1 MWKYVLKR
9 LAISVV
15 TIFLILLLLF
25 LMLEFMPGTPFNDEK
40 LTEAQRALLEAK
52 YGLDQPIFIRF
63 FNYLRLALFEGD
75 FGVSYAIQKNVPVS
89 TLIGDRVMITIR
101 IGLQAIVLGTVIG
114 LLLGLIAALRR
125 NTWADTGATVISVI
139 GVSVPSYVFA
149 LGLCFFLG
157 YKFKWF
163 PITYNLSK
171 PFLST
176 ILPTIALSMFVI
188 GNVARFLRSEMIEV
202 LHSDFMLL
210 VKAKGVKKKN
220 LILKHAMRNAL
231 IPVITVVAPLMVSLM
246 TGSLVVEKIFAIPG
260 MGSLLV
266 TAIQVNDYNV
276 IIALSFIYSILFIG
290 TMLVVDILYGVI
302 DPRIRLSKEGGSH
315 ES

>member
-1 MWKYVLKR
+1 M
-9 LAISVV
+9 
-15 TIFLILLLLF
+15 
-25 LMLEFMPGTPFNDEK
+25 
-40 LTEAQRALLEAK
+40 
-52 YGLDQPIFIRF
+52 
-63 FNYLRLALFEGD
+63 
-75 FGVSYAIQKNVPVS
+75 PVS
-89 TLIGDRVMITIR
+89 TLISGRVWITIR
-101 IGLQAIVLGTVIG
+101 IGLQAVVLGTIIG
-114 LLLGLIAALRR
+114 LLLGLVAALRR
-125 NTWADTGATVISVI
+125 NTWLDTGATVISVI

-163 PITYNLSK
+163 PITYSLDK
-171 PFLST
+171 PILST
-176 ILPTIALSMFVI
+176 ILPTVALSMFVI
-188 GNVARFLRSEMIEV
+188 ANVARFLRSEMIEV
-202 LHSDFMLL
+202 LQSDFMLL
-210 VKAKGVKKKN
+210 VKAKGVRKKN

-276 IIALSFIYSILFIG
+276 IIALSFIYSVLFIG
-290 TMLVVDILYGVI
+290 VMLLVDILYGVI
-302 DPRIRLSKEGGSH
+302 DPRIRLAKEGGNH

>member
-1 MWKYVLKR
+1 MWKYVMKR
-9 LAISVV
+9 VMISVV
-15 TIFLILLLLF
+15 TIFLILFFLF
-25 LMLEFMPGTPFNDEK
+25 LMLELMPGTPFNDEK
-40 LTEAQRALLEAK
+40 LTEAQRALLDAK
-52 YGLDQPIFIRF
+52 YGLDSSPLTRF
-63 FNYLRLALFEGD
+63 FNYLKLAIFDGD
-75 FGVSYAIQKNVPVS
+75 FGVSYAIQKDMPVS
-89 TLIGDRVMITIR
+89 TLIGGRVWITIR
-101 IGLQAIVLGTVIG
+101 IGLQAVVLGTIIG
-114 LLLGLIAALRR
+114 LLLGLVAALRR
-125 NTWADTGATVISVI
+125 NTWLDTGATVISVI

-163 PITYNLSK
+163 PITYSLDK
-171 PFLST
+171 PILST
-176 ILPTIALSMFVI
+176 ILPTVALSMFVI
-188 GNVARFLRSEMIEV
+188 ANVARFLRSEMIEV
-202 LHSDFMLL
+202 LQSDFMLL
-210 VKAKGVKKKN
+210 VKAKGVRKKN

-276 IIALSFIYSILFIG
+276 IIALSFIYSVLFIG
-290 TMLVVDILYGVI
+290 VMLLVDILYGVI
-302 DPRIRLSKEGGSH
+302 DPRIRLAKEGGNH

>member
-1 MWKYVLKR
+1 
-9 LAISVV
+9 
-15 TIFLILLLLF
+15 
-25 LMLEFMPGTPFNDEK
+25 
-40 LTEAQRALLEAK
+40 
-52 YGLDQPIFIRF
+52 
-63 FNYLRLALFEGD
+63 
-75 FGVSYAIQKNVPVS
+75 
-89 TLIGDRVMITIR
+89 MITIR

-114 LLLGLIAALRR
+114 LLLGLVAALRR
-125 NTWADTGATVISVI
+125 NTWVDTGATVISVI

-163 PITYNLSK
+163 PITYNLDKS
-171 PFLST
+171 FLST

-188 GNVARFLRSEMIEV
+188 ANVARFLRSEMIEV
-202 LHSDFMLL
+202 LQSDFMLL
-210 VKAKGVKKKN
+210 VKAKGVKNKN

-302 DPRIRLSKEGGSH
+302 DPRIRLSKEGGIH

>member
-1 MWKYVLKR
+1 MWKYILKR
-9 LAISVV
+9 LAISIV
-15 TIFLILLLLF
+15 TVFLVLFFLF
-25 LMLEFMPGTPFNDEK
+25 LMLDLMPGSPFNDEK
-40 LTEAQRALLEAK
+40 LTETQLALLNAK
-52 YGLDQPIFIRF
+52 YGLDQPFFTRF
-63 FNYLRLALFEGD
+63 FNYLRLVIFEGD
-75 FGVSYAIQKNVPVS
+75 FGVSYAIQKDVAVS
-89 TLIGDRVMITIR
+89 TLISGRVMITIR
-101 IGLQAIVLGTVIG
+101 IGLQAIFLGTIIG
-114 LLLGLIAALRR
+114 LLLGLVAALRR
-125 NTWADTGATVISVI
+125 NTWIDTTATMISVI

-163 PITYNLSK
+163 PITYNMSK
-171 PFLST
+171 PLLSS
-176 ILPTIALSMFVI
+176 ILPTISLSMFVVA
-188 GNVARFLRSEMIEV
+188 NVARFLRSEMIEV
-202 LHSDFMLL
+202 LQSDFMLL

-220 LILKHAMRNAL
+220 VVMKHGMRNAL

-266 TAIQVNDYNV
+266 TAIQVNDYNIV
-276 IIALSFIYSILFIG
+276 IALSFIYSILFIG
-290 TMLVVDILYGVI
+290 VMLVVDILYGVI

>member
-1 MWKYVLKR
+1 
-9 LAISVV
+9 
-15 TIFLILLLLF
+15 
-25 LMLEFMPGTPFNDEK
+25 
-40 LTEAQRALLEAK
+40 
-52 YGLDQPIFIRF
+52 
-63 FNYLRLALFEGD
+63 
-75 FGVSYAIQKNVPVS
+75 
-89 TLIGDRVMITIR
+89 
-101 IGLQAIVLGTVIG
+101 
-114 LLLGLIAALRR
+114 
-125 NTWADTGATVISVI
+125 
-139 GVSVPSYVFA
+139 
-149 LGLCFFLG
+149 
-157 YKFKWF
+157 
-163 PITYNLSK
+163 
-171 PFLST
+171 
-176 ILPTIALSMFVI
+176 MFVI
-188 GNVARFLRSEMIEV
+188 ANVARFLRSEMIEV
-202 LHSDFMLL
+202 LQSDFMLL
-210 VKAKGVKKKN
+210 VKAKGVRKKN

>member
-1 MWKYVLKR
+1 MWKYILKR
-9 LAISVV
+9 LAISIV
-15 TIFLILLLLF
+15 TVFLVLFFLF
-25 LMLEFMPGTPFNDEK
+25 LMLDLMPGSPFNDEK
-40 LTEAQRALLEAK
+40 LTETQLALLNAK
-52 YGLDQPIFIRF
+52 YGLDQPFFTRF
-63 FNYLRLALFEGD
+63 FNYLRLVIFEGD
-75 FGVSYAIQKNVPVS
+75 FGVSYAIQKDVAVS
-89 TLIGDRVMITIR
+89 TLISGRVMITIR
-101 IGLQAIVLGTVIG
+101 IGLQAIFLGTIIG
-114 LLLGLIAALRR
+114 LLLGLVAALRR
-125 NTWADTGATVISVI
+125 NTWIDTTATMISVI

-163 PITYNLSK
+163 PITYNMSK
-171 PFLST
+171 PLLSS
-176 ILPTIALSMFVI
+176 ILPTISLSMFVI
-188 GNVARFLRSEMIEV
+188 ANVARFLRSEMIEV
-202 LHSDFMLL
+202 LQSDFMLL

-220 LILKHAMRNAL
+220 VVMKHGMRNAL

-266 TAIQVNDYNV
+266 TAIQVNDYNIV
-276 IIALSFIYSILFIG
+276 IALSFIYSILFIG
-290 TMLVVDILYGVI
+290 VMLVVDILYGVI

>member
-63 FNYLRLALFEGD
+63 FNDLRLALYEGD

-163 PITYNLSK
+163 PITSHLSK

-188 GNVARFLRSEMIEV
+188 ANVARFLRSEMIEV